1 MSYLCQLKV
10 SEGKGKYKVDLFAL
24 KTFEGLI
31 ILATGGE
38 KPHVGA
44 VAIAIPRPSLK
55 NPKRTSVTTSTFTLV
70 GHKDDEIAKIV
81 AEAIAKEFNEV
92 TVVVAGIHIEKAQ
105 EKDINQLVA
114 NTKKAVKN
122 LIHELP
128 IRLIKNCARAPEKM
142 APSVLIKSFPELAH
156 DVNSLTKLCCY

>member
-1 MSYLCQLKV
+1 
-10 SEGKGKYKVDLFAL
+10 LFAL

-55 NPKRTSVTTSTFTLV
+55 NPKMR
-70 GHKDDEIAKIV
+70 
-81 AEAIAKEFNEV
+81 
-92 TVVVAGIHIEKAQ
+92 
-105 EKDINQLVA
+105 
-114 NTKKAVKN
+114 
-122 LIHELP
+122 
-128 IRLIKNCARAPEKM
+128 AREKM